1 MNNIKFL
8 RNAYSST
15 GACFNDVDLEAVLVH
30 CKNNLPINGKK
41 GSYGS
46 IFVYNSDKLGVH
58 YEDEKSVGIILVD
71 LDHLTKEQCKT
82 IYDKIDLIKHFFPSI
97 IAIQYSSGYYIK
109 ENEGGLH
116 IYVKSGYLDKNEYKQ
131 ISQIV
136 YAIIAQLIE
145 KLLNIPIKELND
157 DRIKRGEEAILDL
170 HNTNLYQRFHLF
182 YSDFKYNDEYIEEFN
197 LEMIKFDELNK
208 LIEKFDINLSNDL
221 DPNTISFSST
231 LNGCTFGK
239 EINKIKIDRYF
250 KIGKYSGNDIRFR
263 ISIIADLMFK
273 ENAKEFCDK
282 YFYYENNKSIYTHYN
297 NENKYPDLLIL
308 KWLKDNNYIEESRK
322 NIINNWVS
330 EYSSEIKK
338 FIEKNNKCEIEAPT
352 GSGKTTFINNELA
365 FYFNA
370 VVIVPFNVTNK
381 LYDKLFEVNSNY
393 NGELPKNKP
402 MVMVWDQAIKHWNEI
417 KERQI
422 IVDEAHT
429 LFFDRNYRDAAVKL
443 ILKLKDEN
451 VNVVFITATP
461 AGEKDL
467 FNLPTIKYY
476 KKRNEINLQIKTT
489 KNIEWAQY
497 NYIKKAVDN
506 GWYDKIIL
514 LDDLTA
520 KKIYEQFTINC
531 YDVSYIRSETKESE
545 DFKYLRE
552 KELLN
557 KKITICTC
565 IAFNGLNFKNE
576 NEKILVVGSI
586 KLGQTTSCEIIQ
598 QIGRIR
604 KSNVTGIYFY
614 NPEKIYV
621 EDIDHKVN
629 KAQEYNEIY
638 IEGAPDTFLCYDRKY
653 LNNDYVDAM
662 RNIQDYQFN
671 HSKIDVIINELSS
684 TGYIKGTVEK
694 KVKKEE
700 KINMSLAIKRKESDE
715 LKEDIQNGT
724 IICKEYDGNYNKD
737 WAKTINYMITNPRY
751 SGITLESFKEMLNVG
766 HKNKLVE
773 SVINNIKEII
783 RILQVDEQE
792 YNYFSNNIKILASK
806 LSSEVDRK
814 QFISNYKRINAI
826 RNKYNGK
833 VKFNDNYIIFSDII
847 DDIITMEEKNQ
858 LELKEKSSKGGKKC
872 RKNTKKYSITKYFK
886 HPEKY
891 NLTVGQEFESVESL
905 SQYTNKSRKTI
916 AQWKNK
922 QWIK

>member
-308 KWLKDNNYIEESRK
+308 KWLKDNNYIEESKK

-381 LYDKLFEVNSNY
+381 LYDKLFEINSNY

-422 IVDEAHT
+422 IIDEAHT

-531 YDVSYIRSETKESE
+531 YDVSYIRSETKESK
-545 DFKYLRE
+545 DFIYLRE
-552 KELLN
+552 NELLN

-604 KSNVTGIYFY
+604 KSNVTGVYFY

-858 LELKEKSSKGGKKC
+858 LELKEKSSKGGQIGGKK
-872 RKNTKKYSITKYFK
+872 TKKIKDLETGIIYNSATECANAIGKSNAYISKYKDRF
-886 HPEKY
+886 
-891 NLTVGQEFESVESL
+891 VQ
-905 SQYTNKSRKTI
+905 
-916 AQWKNK
+916 
-922 QWIK
+922 IK